1 MKNKNIKIEIEKEN
15 SYSNVLNKRLEFY
28 LQEKENLKEKFEYN
42 LNEYKDF
49 LELLKQKEIDV
60 NNILLFKE
68 KLKNYKILEKNK
80 NDLLIKLNLIQ
91 QEHSII
97 KSKLE
102 NLIELKNEL
111 EEKKEEKS
119 IKSDNKSES
128 IIHSEK
134 NELLPEDEFS
144 KIIFENINLIREN
157 PQNFVQM
164 IEDSKKNIIVENNKF
179 KYKSKVKVGLIR
191 GEPAF
196 DEAIAI
202 LKLNSPMPKLYFNP
216 NLTIR
221 LPSTIEEIQDKKYFP
236 NQIKNLSNKGI
247 IVNTFWRDNIN
258 DPLTSFILMIVDDY
272 KDKGEKRNDILNP
285 NNKSIGIC
293 STMIDNYFACYLVFS
308 QE

>member
-111 EEKKEEKS
+111 EEKKEEK
-119 IKSDNKSES
+119 IKIKNNLENNLNIIKNNINERLNERKDLKKFLNKKIKEE
-128 IIHSEK
+128 ITLREYYKNLLEK
-134 NELLPEDEFS
+134 FKEENNL
-144 KIIFENINLIREN
+144 ENI
-157 PQNFVQM
+157 
-164 IEDSKKNIIVENNKF
+164 KKNINININNNENNNNLNSVEKEKENVVECVNIINNEQKIEENNKDETPMNIEDE
-179 KYKSKVKVGLIR
+179 SKK
-191 GEPAF
+191 E
-196 DEAIAI
+196 
-202 LKLNSPMPKLYFNP
+202 N
-216 NLTIR
+216 
-221 LPSTIEEIQDKKYFP
+221 
-236 NQIKNLSNKGI
+236 
-247 IVNTFWRDNIN
+247 
-258 DPLTSFILMIVDDY
+258 
-272 KDKGEKRNDILNP
+272 EK
-285 NNKSIGIC
+285 
-293 STMIDNYFACYLVFS
+293 
-308 QE
+308 